1 MYNLII
7 IDDERKILDGIAE
20 IFPWNNIGFDVKGRF
35 TLAHSA
41 LDYIK
46 NNPVDVVLTD
56 ISMPT
61 MSGLELAKE
70 LKDNK
75 DILVVVF
82 SSYTNYEYMREALQL
97 NIVDYLLKPIDYQ
110 KLVTCFEKVKATLDE
125 KYQII
130 EEKDEGY
137 YEKIIRKVDTYI
149 KNNYQKGRLQE
160 ISEEIGISPTYL
172 SKIYK
177 EKSGIGFQEKL
188 NKIRMEKATELLDN
202 HELKSYEVAFYVG
215 YDSPKNFTRA
225 FKSYYGFSPRDYRNK
240 NIHEE

>member
-20 IFPWNNIGFDVKGRF
+20 IFPWNNIGFEVSERF
-35 TLAHSA
+35 TLAKNA
-41 LDYIK
+41 LEYIK
-46 NNPVDVVLTD
+46 NNHVDVVLTD

-61 MSGLELAKE
+61 MSGLDVAKE
-70 LKDNK
+70 LKDN
-75 DILVVVF
+75 DEILVVVF

-110 KLVTCFEKVKATLDE
+110 KLVTCFEKVKVMLDE
-125 KYQII
+125 KYSITEQ
-130 EEKDEGY
+130 KDEGY

-149 KNNYQKGRLQE
+149 KENYQKGRLQE
-160 ISEEIGISPTYL
+160 ISEQIGISQTYL

-177 EKSGIGFQEKL
+177 EKNGTGFQENL
-188 NKIRMEKATELLDN
+188 NKVRMEKAAELLDN

-225 FKSYYGFSPRDYRNK
+225 FKTYFGISPREYRNRNTK
-240 NIHEE
+240 E